1 MSNLQTA
8 PADLKKN
15 QSGQIYQDTAA
26 DPLATV
32 RPKLNV
38 LSPAQIEK
46 VFAESLR
53 VLASGIY
60 FEDDEA
66 CSLLIAKGAREI
78 SRHIISIPENMV
90 RQALELTPKSIQLHT
105 RDGQPTVLLGGDNSY
120 FYGGAAVVEFME
132 SDGAV
137 RPSRAGDLV
146 QITRLVEGL
155 NEIKLHSTVMVPD
168 DIPNEI
174 SDCYRLYLVLKHGTK
189 PVIMGAFCE
198 AGIRHFH
205 ELLSAAVGGP
215 EELAARPR
223 GLSVICASAPL
234 KFTKLAC
241 RNVIDCA
248 RLKFPMG
255 YISVPM
261 PGAVSPATLAGSIL
275 VHTCELM
282 AGLVLAQ
289 AVAPNTAVAYGG
301 APMNFDMR
309 TMSPSMSSIEGDM
322 IVMAYADIG
331 KYFGLPT
338 HCYGLLSDAKF
349 NDFQGGAEDALSGV
363 LTALSG
369 VNIISGL
376 GMLEFGRITSLE
388 KFAMDND
395 IAGMINYLKRGVE
408 ISEATLATDLIIKQ
422 GPGGGFINT
431 SHTQKNF
438 RKQSFFPSDI
448 FDRSVPKDEERAG
461 QPTVQQRATAV
472 VKKVLEGQP
481 KEQDFEGRKAL
492 DEAMRTIMKRYD
504 IKSLPEFDG

>member
-1 MSNLQTA
+1 MTNT
-8 PADLKKN
+8 
-15 QSGQIYQDTAA
+15 TAA
-26 DPLATV
+26 LSGSLQNQTEPGCQNPLSTV
-32 RPKLNV
+32 PPKLNV
-38 LSPAQIEK
+38 LSAAQIDK
-46 VFAESLR
+46 IFAESLR
-53 VLASGIY
+53 VLESGIY

-66 CSLLIAKGAREI
+66 CSLLIAKGAKEKSKHILSI
-78 SRHIISIPENMV
+78 SADMV
-90 RQALELTPKSIQLHT
+90 REALAVTPQSIQLHT
-105 RDGQPTVLLGGDNSY
+105 RDGEPTVLLGGDNSY

-132 SDGAV
+132 SDGTV

-155 NEIKLHSTVMVPD
+155 NEIKLHSTVMVPA

-198 AGIRHFH
+198 AGVRHFH
-205 ELLSAAVGGP
+205 ELLAAAVGGP

-223 GLSVICASAPL
+223 GLTVICTSAPL

-289 AVAPNTAVAYGG
+289 AVAPHTAVAYGG
-301 APMNFDMR
+301 APMSFDMR
-309 TMSPSMSSIEGDM
+309 TMSPAMSSIEGDM

-338 HCYGLLSDAKF
+338 HCYGLLSDSKF

-363 LTALSG
+363 LCALSG

-408 ISEATLATDLIIKQ
+408 VSDQTLATDLIIKQ

-438 RKQSFFPSDI
+438 RKHSFFPSAI
-448 FDRSVPKDEERAG
+448 FDRAVPKDEERAHLPNI
-461 QPTVQQRATAV
+461 QERATAV
-472 VKKVLEGQP
+472 VKKILDEQP
-481 KEQDFEGRKAL
+481 REQAFPARKTL
-492 DEAMRTIMKRYD
+492 DEAMRTIMNRYN
-504 IKSLPEFDG
+504 IKSLPEFEG